1 MICRL
6 GLLSR
11 ISDFKPEAGFGV
23 RAPLV
28 DLDHEAQLPLP
39 GAGVGGRVEITKNK
53 RPGFFQ
59 DSFTE
64 GFFQGGFYWTKSL
77 NWFFSEMLGWEF
89 SSRTGE
95 EWPKTVP
102 CLHRVGRRP
111 SGERVKILYWRS

>member
-59 DSFTE
+59 DSSTE
-64 GFFQGGFYWTKSL
+64 GFFSGWLLLDKIFKLVLFRNAG
-77 NWFFSEMLGWEF
+77 LGVF
-89 SSRTGE
+89 
-95 EWPKTVP
+95 
-102 CLHRVGRRP
+102 L
-111 SGERVKILYWRS
+111 